1 MSANQEPHMPAFL
14 VPIARVWLRVSGP
27 LVPFLAVLTA
37 FLMGVL
43 LIMVTL
49 VFDVEEGFNPDR
61 ALESIPLSGQAYAA
75 LIEGVAGLAINDVA
89 DAGDFG
95 ILAQY
100 DAAVDIGAPDR
111 QGRTLERIAEIGIPQ
126 LRDFL
131 TFLETHYPDFDEDT
145 IEEAADLLTAGE
157 PDEDER
163 ARLNELGVTPDTPEA
178 AMLIAIDANNAGR
191 VLDSFPVI
199 DNLDAAD
206 IADPLPLAEQFR
218 YIDALYDRGLL
229 TAETVDEAL
238 TTQLSAALSENL
250 VVLRPGSNILLHAG
264 QPHNLVGLINND
276 EDPVTAYLQ
285 ILGRAILFL
294 PAQLEATIVRALPY
308 IIAGLAVSLGFKG
321 GLFNIGAE
329 GQLYMGATLAVW
341 VGIAFAGLPL
351 LTIEQADGSLWML
364 EADFLT
370 RTPGFLQIIII
381 LAFGI
386 LGGMLWGA
394 IPGALKAFTGAN
406 EVITTIMLNFIA
418 LSLVDWF
425 IQSDNPILIGD
436 TASSAPRSATI
447 AESAWLPT
455 FDALSPVWFIAAG
468 LFIFAFQLVLRRNEI
483 NAGVIRRALIWGVT
497 TTLGGFFLAAIAVDG
512 ELHLGVVVMLIAI
525 WLTEWYLE
533 RTTLGFELRTVGI
546 NKAAAKYAGMS
557 VAFTVVITLALS
569 GALAGLAGAVEIAGK
584 EHVMFPALF
593 ANYGFDAIAVALL
606 ARNNPRNI
614 LWAGLLWGG
623 LLSGSNLMQL
633 RSDISLDLI
642 KIIQALIIMFVAA
655 DAIIR
660 YLWRTAEPKEG
671 EDLQFSSGWGA

>member
-1 MSANQEPHMPAFL
+1 MSENQQPQMPQFL
-14 VPIARVWLRVSGP
+14 MPIAKVWMRISGP
-27 LVPFLAVLTA
+27 LVPFLAVITA
-37 FLMGVL
+37 FLVGIL

-49 VFDVEEGFNPDR
+49 VLDVEEGFNPGR
-61 ALESIPLSGQAYAA
+61 AFESIPLSGQAYAA
-75 LIEGVAGLAINDVA
+75 LVEGLAGLAINDVA
-89 DAGDFG
+89 DVNDFRV
-95 ILAQY
+95 IAQY
-100 DAAVDIGAPDR
+100 NEVVEIGESDR
-111 QGRTLERIAEIGIPQ
+111 QGRALERIDQIGIPQ
-126 LRDFL
+126 IREFR
-131 TFLETHYPDFDEDT
+131 TFLETNFPDFDEDM
-145 IEEAADLLTAGE
+145 IEEAAEILTARE
-157 PDEDER
+157 PDEDEL
-163 ARLNELGVTPDTPEA
+163 ARLEELGITPDTSEA
-178 AMLIAIDANNAGR
+178 ATIIAIDEANAGR
-191 VLDSFPVI
+191 VLDAFPVI
-199 DNLDAAD
+199 DNLDAAG
-206 IADPLPLAEQFR
+206 ITDPIPLADEFR
-218 YIDALYDRGLL
+218 YVDALYDRDLL
-229 TAETVDEAL
+229 TATTIDEAL
-238 TTQLSAALSENL
+238 ETELESALSDNL
-250 VVLRPGSNILLHAG
+250 VILRPESNILL
-264 QPHNLVGLINND
+264 QSDEPNSVVGIIQND
-276 EDPVTAYLQ
+276 EDPVTAFIQLF
-285 ILGRAILFL
+285 GRAILFL
-294 PAQLEATIVRALPY
+294 PAQLESTIVRALPY

-351 LTIEQADGSLWML
+351 LTIEQADGSTWML
-364 EADFLT
+364 QAGFLT
-370 RTPGFLQIIII
+370 RVPGFLQIIVII
-381 LAFGI
+381 AFGI

-436 TASSAPRSATI
+436 TTSSAPRSATI

-455 FDALSPVWFIAAG
+455 FNAVSPLWFIAAG
-468 LFIFAFQLVLRRNEI
+468 IFIFAFQLFLRRTEI
-483 NAGVIRRALIWGVT
+483 DISVIRRAVIWGVT

-512 ELHLGVVVMLIAI
+512 ELHMGVVVMLIAI

-546 NKAAAKYAGMS
+546 NKSAAKYAGMS

-642 KIIQALIIMFVAA
+642 AIIQALIIMFVAA

-660 YLWRTAEPKEG
+660 YLWRTSAPKEG
-671 EDLQFSSGWGA
+671 EELQFSSGWGA